1 MKKTI
6 FILGMIA
13 LLIFSSTN
21 INASTNDDSTPYKT
35 YTTGPNNVLIE
46 TQTAYVSAGFFA
58 SNYEFSLPTD
68 MVFDDEFLWVLDAG
82 TNQVISFDESGN
94 IVNIIEDEN
103 WIEPT
108 GLDVFNDQ
116 IYIADKG
123 LREILI
129 YDFEGELVQTFSRP
143 SEPIFGQNSPY
154 IPTQLT
160 VGPRGNLY
168 VAGEGSTSGIIQLS
182 SKGEFLGYFGT
193 NLTSLSWLQRIANL
207 LNVQFALNIPTS
219 ATHLTLDNQGSLYTI
234 SPTDTKPLKRF
245 NIASIDT
252 LDVNFFTDN
261 LIGLAVSNMNNIFTL
276 SSTGVITE
284 YDQEGRMI
292 FSFGGLD
299 TSGDRRQGLL
309 ITPIDIEVSAAR
321 HLYVLDQG
329 LNRIVVY
336 VPTTFARTI
345 HEGLIAFNNGVYD
358 TAVWEDVLKSNEM
371 FSLANQAIGQ
381 ANFRN
386 NNYEEALEYFQ
397 YAEFSEGYSNAY
409 WQIRYQAIQIY
420 LPWVMSLLV
429 VYAIS
434 ARVIKKRY
442 ATSPI
447 IVNNSARLN
456 TFTSQSWIFPYRLFF
471 RMIRHP
477 LDVIYNIKHRNKSSF
492 LAATNIYLI
501 FIGLTI
507 LTTIGPSY
515 LFRNQTLEEFSLLR
529 HVLII
534 SVSIIFIVFSNYL
547 IATLNDGEG
556 WFKDVYIGFAYSLAP
571 FMILAA
577 PITLLSYG
585 FTLFE
590 LFIYQFL
597 WFIAIS
603 WTGIYVLV
611 MLKEIHGYSVSGLLK
626 NIFLT
631 LFTASLLVLLS
642 LITFLLLNQV
652 WDYGISLIREVMSRV

>member
-1 MKKTI
+1 
-6 FILGMIA
+6 
-13 LLIFSSTN
+13 
-21 INASTNDDSTPYKT
+21 
-35 YTTGPNNVLIE
+35 
-46 TQTAYVSAGFFA
+46 
-58 SNYEFSLPTD
+58 
-68 MVFDDEFLWVLDAG
+68 
-82 TNQVISFDESGN
+82 
-94 IVNIIEDEN
+94 
-103 WIEPT
+103 
-108 GLDVFNDQ
+108 
-116 IYIADKG
+116 
-123 LREILI
+123 
-129 YDFEGELVQTFSRP
+129 
-143 SEPIFGQNSPY
+143 
-154 IPTQLT
+154 
-160 VGPRGNLY
+160 
-168 VAGEGSTSGIIQLS
+168 
-182 SKGEFLGYFGT
+182 
-193 NLTSLSWLQRIANL
+193 
-207 LNVQFALNIPTS
+207 
-219 ATHLTLDNQGSLYTI
+219 
-234 SPTDTKPLKRF
+234 
-245 NIASIDT
+245 
-252 LDVNFFTDN
+252 
-261 LIGLAVSNMNNIFTL
+261 
-276 SSTGVITE
+276 
-284 YDQEGRMI
+284 
-292 FSFGGLD
+292 
-299 TSGDRRQGLL
+299 
-309 ITPIDIEVSAAR
+309 
-321 HLYVLDQG
+321 
-329 LNRIVVY
+329 
-336 VPTTFARTI
+336 
-345 HEGLIAFNNGVYD
+345 
-358 TAVWEDVLKSNEM
+358 
-371 FSLANQAIGQ
+371 
-381 ANFRN
+381 
-386 NNYEEALEYFQ
+386 
-397 YAEFSEGYSNAY
+397 
-409 WQIRYQAIQIY
+409 
-420 LPWVMSLLV
+420 MSLLV